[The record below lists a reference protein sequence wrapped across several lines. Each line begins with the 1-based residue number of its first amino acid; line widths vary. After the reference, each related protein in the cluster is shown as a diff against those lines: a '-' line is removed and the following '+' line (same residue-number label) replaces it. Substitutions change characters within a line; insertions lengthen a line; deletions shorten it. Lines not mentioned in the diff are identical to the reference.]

1 MREKMVFFD
10 IDGTL
15 IDESTGRI
23 PDSTK
28 EALHQLRKNGVHT
41 GIATGRAPFMFAHL
55 LKELEMD
62 SFISFNGSYVVFKGE
77 VIYKATLD
85 VERLKELE
93 KLAVQSEHPLVF
105 LDHAKA
111 TTNNEYAD
119 VVYES
124 TKHLLTE
131 YPSFDETYYHS
142 NDVYQALLFCDEE
155 FEQPYRNDYKGT
167 FDFIRWHHHAIDV
180 MPFGGSKA
188 KGIEELLKRT
198 TIKREDTFSF
208 GDALNDIEML
218 QSSGM
223 GIAMG
228 NGRPEA
234 KKAAHYVTKPVGE
247 DGIWHG
253 LKHAGLI

>member
-1 MREKMVFFD
+1 MRDKMVFFD

-15 IDESTGRI
+15 IDESTGKI
-23 PDSTK
+23 PESTK
-28 EALHQLRKNGVHT
+28 EALHKLRQNGIHT
-41 GIATGRAPFMFAHL
+41 GIATGRAPFMFEHL

-62 SFISFNGSYVVFKGE
+62 SFISFNGSYVVFEGE
-77 VIYKATLD
+77 VIYKSNLD
-85 VERLKELE
+85 VERLKNLE
-93 KLAVQSEHPLVF
+93 KLAVETGHPLVF
-105 LDHAKA
+105 LDHANA
-111 TTNNEYAD
+111 TTNLEYAD

-124 TKHLLTE
+124 TKHLLPE
-131 YPSFDETYYHS
+131 YPTFDQTYYHN

-155 FEQPYRNDYKGT
+155 FEQPYRKGYKGT
-167 FDFIRWHHHAIDV
+167 FDFIRWHQHAIDV

-188 KGIEELLKRT
+188 KGIEELLKRI
-198 TIKREDTFSF
+198 TIHRENTFSF

-234 KKAAHYVTKPVGE
+234 KRAANYVTKPVGE

-253 LKHAGLI
+253 LKYAGLI

>member
-1 MREKMVFFD
+1 MRDKMVFFD

-15 IDESTGRI
+15 IDETTGMI

-28 EALHQLRKNGVHT
+28 EALHKLRQNGVHT
-41 GIATGRAPFMFAHL
+41 GIATGRAPFMFEHL

-62 SFISFNGSYVVFKGE
+62 SFISFNGSYVVFEGE
-77 VIYKATLD
+77 VIYKTNLD
-85 VERLKELE
+85 VERLKQLE
-93 KLAVQSEHPLVF
+93 KLAVEAGHPLVF
-105 LDHAKA
+105 LDHTSA
-111 TTNNEYAD
+111 TTNLEYAE

-124 TKHLLTE
+124 TKHLLPE
-131 YPSFDETYYHS
+131 YPQFDQTYYHS
-142 NDVYQALLFCDEE
+142 NDVYQALLFCDED
-155 FEQPYRNDYKGT
+155 FEQPYRTGYKGT
-167 FDFIRWHHHAIDV
+167 FDFIRWHQHAIDV
-180 MPFGGSKA
+180 MPYGGSKA

-198 TIKREDTFSF
+198 TIHRENTFSF

-228 NGRPEA
+228 NGRSEA
-234 KKAAHYVTKPVGE
+234 KRAANYVTKPVGE

-253 LKHAGLI
+253 LKYAGLI